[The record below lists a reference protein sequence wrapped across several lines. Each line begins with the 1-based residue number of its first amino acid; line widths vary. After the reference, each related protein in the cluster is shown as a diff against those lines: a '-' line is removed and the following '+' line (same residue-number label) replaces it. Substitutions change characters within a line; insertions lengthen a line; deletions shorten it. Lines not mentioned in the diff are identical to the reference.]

1 MIRVVL
7 GFLLAPIVP
16 MAPFILLN
24 LLLNRTLQGAGPFLV
39 VGILYA
45 YPVMPVVG
53 VPLYVHARIKGTFT
67 FERSVKAAAITGAII
82 GAIVPISFITKSRMI
97 FPALGG
103 ALVMGVIG
111 AIIGAAV
118 GFSFWYIVVR
128 SSNLRCRDGESQ

>member
-1 MIRVVL
+1 M
-7 GFLLAPIVP
+7 
-16 MAPFILLN
+16 
-24 LLLNRTLQGAGPFLV
+24 
-39 VGILYA
+39 GILYA
-45 YPVMPVVG
+45 YPVMLVVG
-53 VPLYVHARIKGTFT
+53 DPLYVHARIKGTFT

-128 SSNLRCRDGESQ
+128 SSNLRCRDGESR

>member
-1 MIRVVL
+1 MIRVAL

-45 YPVMPVVG
+45 YPVMLVVG
-53 VPLYVHARIKGTFT
+53 VPLYVHARIKGTLT
-67 FERSVKAAAITGAII
+67 LERSVKAAAITGAVI
-82 GAIVPISFITKSRMI
+82 GAIVPISFITEPRMI

-103 ALVMGVIG
+103 ALVVGVIG
-111 AIIGAAV
+111 TVIGAAV
-118 GFSFWYIVVR
+118 GYSFWYIAER
-128 SSNLRCRDGESQ
+128 SSNLRWKGP

>member
-45 YPVMPVVG
+45 YPVMLVVG

-67 FERSVKAAAITGAII
+67 FERSIKAAAIAGAII
-82 GAIVPISFITKSRMI
+82 GAIIPISFITESRMI
-97 FPALGG
+97 FSALGG
-103 ALVMGVIG
+103 ALVVAVIG
-111 AIIGAAV
+111 AVIGAAV
-118 GFSFWYIVVR
+118 GFSFWYIAGP
-128 SSNLRCRDGESQ
+128 SSNLRWKGP